1 MGAVS
6 LAERWSTYPSAGLTP
21 NRLAE
26 IFREAD
32 QGDVYRQMELFEE
45 MEEKDAHL
53 AALLQTR
60 KLAVLSKDYEVLPY
74 SKDPEDEPIAAFVGE
89 VVYGIANLEEALLDL
104 LDAIGKGFALS
115 EIIWEVTGGRARVSE
130 LRWIPQKKVTFR
142 ESWKPRLLTP
152 KATWQGEEPPA
163 WKVIYHRYKAR
174 SGHASR
180 AGVLRVVGWMY
191 LLKNF
196 ALKDWA
202 AFNEVFGM
210 PLRLGKYD
218 PTASP
223 ADREA
228 LVQAIRNLGSDAAG
242 VISKST
248 EIEFVEAASRSGRA
262 NPYQPMA
269 DFCNREMSKAVLGQT
284 LTTDTTGSTGTYA
297 AASVHGQVR
306 RDLVEAD
313 AQALAT
319 TLREQLLRPLVG
331 FNFGWDKPVPWFR
344 FRFEEEEDLKTL
356 SEVYR
361 NLAAMGVPLDMEHV
375 AERFGIP
382 LPGAGGRGAE
392 AGRNQQR
399 DARPALVVLDHS
411 GGDQASNHKEE
422 GADEDREKTGYRRS
436 HYGVVDGLHH
446 GVPNLEKR
454 FLFPHGAGGGGC
466 GRLRG

>member
-1 MGAVS
+1 MGLKDFFGRLFKETAPPETRELSTIS
-6 LAERWSTYPSAGLTP
+6 LSERWSSYPSVGLTP
-21 NRLAE
+21 TRLGE

-32 QGDVYRQMELFEE
+32 LGYVLRQMELFEE

-60 KLAVLSKDYEVLPY
+60 KMAVLTKDYEVLPY
-74 SKDPEDEPIAAFVGE
+74 AKTPEDEEIAGVVGDLI
-89 VVYGIANLEEALLDL
+89 YHIPNLEEAFLDL

-115 EIIWEVTGGRARVSE
+115 EIIWEVADSRARVAE
-130 LRWIPQKKVTFR
+130 FRWISQKKVVFG
-142 ESWKPRLLTP
+142 EDLQPRLLTP
-152 KATWQGEEPPA
+152 TAIWQGIELPP

-174 SGHASR
+174 SGHANR

-191 LLKNF
+191 LLKNY

-218 PTASP
+218 PAASQ
-223 ADREA
+223 ADRDA

-248 EIEFVEAASRSGRA
+248 EIEFVEATSKAGNA
-262 NPYQPMA
+262 NPYQVMA
-269 DFCNREMSKAVLGQT
+269 EFCNREMSKAVLGQT
-284 LTTDTTGSTGTYA
+284 MTTETAGTKGTYA
-297 AASVHGQVR
+297 AAKVHSEVR

-313 AQALAT
+313 AQALAA

-331 FNFGWDKPVPWFR
+331 FNFGWDKPIPWFR
-344 FRFEEEEDLKTL
+344 FRYEEEDDLKTL

-361 NLAAMGVPLDMEHV
+361 NLAAMGVPFSPEHV

-382 LPGAGGRGAE
+382 LPATGE
-392 AGRNQQR
+392 A
-399 DARPALVVLDHS
+399 
-411 GGDQASNHKEE
+411 
-422 GADEDREKTGYRRS
+422 TG
-436 HYGVVDGLHH
+436 
-446 GVPNLEKR
+446 
-454 FLFPHGAGGGGC
+454 
-466 GRLRG
+466 

>member
-1 MGAVS
+1 MGLKDLFGRLFKETVRPETRELSAVI
-6 LAERWSTYPSAGLTP
+6 LAERWSSYPSAGLTP
-21 NRLAE
+21 YRLAE

-32 QGDVYRQMELFEE
+32 QGNVYRQMELFEE

-53 AALLQTR
+53 TAILQTR
-60 KLAVLSKDYEVLPY
+60 KMAVLGKDYEVLPY
-74 SKDPEDEPIAAFVGE
+74 ANTPEDDRIAASVGE
-89 VVYGIANLEEALLDL
+89 MVYGIPNLEEALLDL
-104 LDAIGKGFALS
+104 LDALGKGFALS
-115 EIIWEVTGGRARVSE
+115 EIIWEVTGGQARVPE
-130 LRWIPQKKVTFR
+130 LRWIPQKKVTFG
-142 ESWKPRLLTP
+142 EDWKPRLLTTE
-152 KATWQGEEPPA
+152 ARWQGVMPPL

-174 SGHASR
+174 SGHATRS
-180 AGVLRVVGWMY
+180 GVLRVVGWMY

-218 PTASP
+218 TTASP
-223 ADREA
+223 ADRDA

-242 VISKST
+242 VISKAT
-248 EIEFVEAASRSGRA
+248 EIEFIEATSRSSGA
-262 NPYQPMA
+262 NPYQLMA
-269 DFCNREMSKAVLGQT
+269 DFCNREMSKAILGQT
-284 LTTDTTGSTGTYA
+284 LTTDTAGSTGTYA
-297 AASVHGQVR
+297 AASVHAQVR

-313 AQALAT
+313 AQALST

-382 LPGAGGRGAE
+382 LAGAGG
-392 AGRNQQR
+392 
-399 DARPALVVLDHS
+399 
-411 GGDQASNHKEE
+411 K
-422 GADEDREKTGYRRS
+422 
-436 HYGVVDGLHH
+436 
-446 GVPNLEKR
+446 
-454 FLFPHGAGGGGC
+454 
-466 GRLRG
+466 

>member
-1 MGAVS
+1 MGLKDIFGRLFKETVKPETRELSAVS

-21 NRLAE
+21 NRLSA

-32 QGDVYRQMELFEE
+32 QGNVFRQMELFEE
-45 MEEKDAHL
+45 MEEKDTHL
-53 AALLQTR
+53 TAILQTR
-60 KLAVLSKDYEVLPY
+60 KMAVLGKDYEVMPY
-74 SKDPEDEPIAAFVGE
+74 AQTPEDERIAAQVGE
-89 VVYGIANLEEALLDL
+89 IIYGIANLEEALLDL

-115 EIIWEVTGGRARVSE
+115 ELIWEVKGGQARVAE
-130 LRWIPQKKVTFR
+130 MRWIPQKKVIFG
-142 ESWKPRLLTP
+142 EDGKPRLLIAETG
-152 KATWQGEEPPA
+152 WQGVTPPL

-174 SGHASR
+174 SGSPTR
-180 AGVLRVVGWMY
+180 SGVLRVVGWMY

-202 AFNEVFGM
+202 AFNEIFGM

-218 PTASP
+218 NTSSP
-223 ADREA
+223 ADRDA

-248 EIEFVEAASRSGRA
+248 EIEFVDATSRSGGA
-262 NPYQPMA
+262 NPYQLMA

-284 LTTDTTGSTGTYA
+284 LTTDTSGGTGTYA

-306 RDLVEAD
+306 RDLVDAD
-313 AQALAT
+313 AQALAS

-331 FNFGWDKPVPWFR
+331 FNFGWDKQVPWFR

-361 NLAAMGVPLDMEHV
+361 NLAALGMPLDMEHV

-382 LPGAGGRGAE
+382 WSGTGGKGK
-392 AGRNQQR
+392 GN
-399 DARPALVVLDHS
+399 
-411 GGDQASNHKEE
+411 
-422 GADEDREKTGYRRS
+422 
-436 HYGVVDGLHH
+436 
-446 GVPNLEKR
+446 
-454 FLFPHGAGGGGC
+454 
-466 GRLRG
+466 

>member
-1 MGAVS
+1 MGVKDFFGRLFKETLKPETRELSAVS
-6 LAERWSTYPSAGLTP
+6 LAERWSSYPSAGLTP
-21 NRLAE
+21 HRLAD

-32 QGDVYRQMELFEE
+32 QGNIYRQMELFEE

-53 AALLQTR
+53 TAILQTR
-60 KLAVLSKDYEVLPY
+60 KMAVLGKDYEVLPY
-74 SKDPEDEPIAAFVGE
+74 GRTPEDERLAEVVGE
-89 VVYGIANLEEALLDL
+89 MVYHIPNLEEACLDL
-104 LDAIGKGFALS
+104 LDGIGKGFALS
-115 EIIWEVTGGRARVSE
+115 EIIWEVADGQARVAE
-130 LRWIPQKKVTFR
+130 LRWIPQKLAAFG
-142 ESWKPRLLTP
+142 EDQKPRLLT
-152 KATWQGEEPPA
+152 AEARWQGVEPPP

-174 SGHASR
+174 SGYATR

-223 ADREA
+223 TDRDA

-242 VISKST
+242 VISKAT
-248 EIEFVEAASRSGRA
+248 EIEFVEATSRSGGA
-262 NPYQPMA
+262 NPYQLMVE
-269 DFCNREMSKAVLGQT
+269 FCNREMSKAVLGQT
-284 LTTDTTGSTGTYA
+284 LTTDTAGSTGTYSA
-297 AASVHGQVR
+297 AKVHAQVR
-306 RDLVEAD
+306 RDLVQAD
-313 AQALAT
+313 AQALGT

-361 NLAAMGVPLDMEHV
+361 NLAAMGVPLDMEHI

-382 LPGAGGRGAE
+382 LPAA
-392 AGRNQQR
+392 
-399 DARPALVVLDHS
+399 S
-411 GGDQASNHKEE
+411 GQDS
-422 GADEDREKTGYRRS
+422 
-436 HYGVVDGLHH
+436 
-446 GVPNLEKR
+446 
-454 FLFPHGAGGGGC
+454 
-466 GRLRG
+466 

>member
-1 MGAVS
+1 MGLKDFFGRMFKEMARPETRELGAVS
-6 LAERWSTYPSAGLTP
+6 LAERWGTYPSVGLTP
-21 NRLAE
+21 QRLAE

-32 QGDVYRQMELFEE
+32 QGEVYRQVELFEE

-53 AALLQTR
+53 ASLLQTR
-60 KLAVLSKDYEVLPY
+60 KLAVLGKDYEVLAY
-74 SKDPEDEPIAAFVGE
+74 SQSPEDQAVAELVGE
-89 VVYGIANLEEALLDL
+89 MVYGIANLEEALLDL

-115 EIIWEVTGGRARVSE
+115 EIIWEMEGSRAKVAE
-130 LRWIPQKKVTFR
+130 LRWIAPKKVTFR
-142 ESWKPRLLTP
+142 ESLTPRLLTDQAP
-152 KATWQGEEPPA
+152 WQGEEPPP
-163 WKVIYHRYKAR
+163 WKVIYHRYRAR
-174 SGHASR
+174 SGPAWR

-218 PTASP
+218 PAASP

-228 LVQAIRNLGSDAAG
+228 LTRAVRHLGSDAAG
-242 VISKST
+242 IISKAT
-248 EIEFVEAASRSGRA
+248 EIEFVEAASRGGKA
-262 NPYQPMA
+262 NPYQAMA

-284 LTTDTTGSTGTYA
+284 LTTDTAGATGTLA
-297 AASVHGQVR
+297 AARVHGQVR

-331 FNFGWDKPVPWFR
+331 FNFGWDRPVPWFR
-344 FRFEEEEDLKTL
+344 FKYEEEEDLKTL

-361 NLAAMGVPLDMEHV
+361 NLAALGLPLSRQHL

-382 LPGAGGRGAE
+382 
-392 AGRNQQR
+392 
-399 DARPALVVLDHS
+399 S
-411 GGDQASNHKEE
+411 G
-422 GADEDREKTGYRRS
+422 
-436 HYGVVDGLHH
+436 
-446 GVPNLEKR
+446 
-454 FLFPHGAGGGGC
+454 
-466 GRLRG
+466 